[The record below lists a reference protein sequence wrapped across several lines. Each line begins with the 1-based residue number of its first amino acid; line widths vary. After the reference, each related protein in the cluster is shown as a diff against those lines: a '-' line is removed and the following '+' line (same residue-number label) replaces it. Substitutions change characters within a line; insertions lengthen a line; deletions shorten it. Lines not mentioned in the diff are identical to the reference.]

1 MARRIFDLD
10 TIVKQTGDPAAQLH
24 SLAEPWANTGTSAGR
39 LMIAVLGDL
48 GDVERDLSAP
58 HRRGPQPRAEA
69 RAAHGADRGDD
80 RKAEAEARGD
90 SQRRCGCRTRR
101 QLPRE
106 HKQDFKNHSVATPEG
121 PKHQRKESFS
131 TCRNDALPAS
141 LGRGSRYSN
150 EATHRLIQTY

>member
-48 GDVERDLSAP
+48 GDVERDLAAP

-80 RKAEAEARGD
+80 RKAERG
-90 SQRRCGCRTRR
+90 TRR
-101 QLPRE
+101 QPEALRLSNSPA
-106 HKQDFKNHSVATPEG
+106 AT
-121 PKHQRKESFS
+121 
-131 TCRNDALPAS
+131 T
-141 LGRGSRYSN
+141 
-150 EATHRLIQTY
+150 